1 MKKENIIYIGIAVV
15 VGLLVGYLIFG
26 GSSETTMEEQVHDH
40 SAEMASGEMWTCS
53 MHPQIMQPEP
63 GSCPIC
69 GMDLIPADAAG
80 EGLSHSQI
88 SMTANAMTL
97 AGVETVTVGEGS
109 ASGGTIKLSGKVA
122 VNQES
127 DAVQSAYFNG
137 RIERLNINYEGEEV
151 KRGQQLA
158 TIYSPEL
165 VSAQQELITAVKL
178 KSTQPALYTAVRN
191 KLKLWK
197 LSESQI
203 NQIETSGKVVENFP
217 VYANVYGVVSSIMVE
232 EGDYVK
238 TGSPLVKVANLNSV
252 WAIFDAYEN
261 QLALFK
267 KGQTLEVSTKSYP
280 NETFQATISF
290 VDPLLN
296 NSSRTLEVRAELDNK
311 KGLLKP
317 GMFVVGEIK
326 TSESMTA
333 DVVTVPESAVLW
345 TGERSVVYV
354 QPNPGEAVFEMREVA
369 LGNLSNGSYP
379 VVSGLEV
386 GEEVVAKGTFTV
398 DAAAQLQGKK
408 SMMNKSGGATM
419 TGHEGHGMRM
429 DNEGHSNMGSTM
441 KMGFSKEVQIKFG
454 DLLQVYLELKDA
466 LVASNHEQAQ
476 KLAQKGAGI
485 AATHTGLQMDDMG
498 RSHISKLGIQ
508 LKDMASKRDLEG
520 QREDFVLLSQNM
532 IQIVQQMQGLDQK
545 LFVQHCPMADNNKGA
560 NWISAEKEIKNPYYG
575 EAMLTCGS
583 VVHTW

>member
-1 MKKENIIYIGIAVV
+1 MKKKNIIYIGVAVAI
-15 VGLLVGYLIFG
+15 GLLIGYFIFG
-26 GSSETTMEEQVHDH
+26 GNSETTITDEHDH
-40 SAEMASGEMWTCS
+40 GTEAASGQMWTCS
-53 MHPQIMQPEP
+53 MHPQIMQLEP

-80 EGLSHSQI
+80 EGLSYSQI

-97 AGVETVTVGEGS
+97 AGVETVTVGKGG
-109 ASGGTIKLSGKVA
+109 ASSGHVKLSGKVA

-165 VSAQQELITAVKL
+165 VSAQQELLTAGKL
-178 KSTQPALYTAVRN
+178 KESQPQLYNAVRN

-217 VYANVYGVVSSIMVE
+217 VYANVSGVVSSIMVE

-238 TGSPLVKVANLNSV
+238 TGSPLVKVVNLNSV

-280 NETFQATISF
+280 NEIFQATISF
-290 VDPLLN
+290 IDPLLN

-326 TSESMTA
+326 AAETMTM

-354 QPNPGEAVFEMREVA
+354 HPNPGESVFEMREVA

-379 VVSGLEV
+379 VVSGIEA

-408 SMMNKSGGATM
+408 SMMNKSGGSTM
-419 TGHEGHGMRM
+419 TGHDGHGMKM
-429 DNEGHSNMGSTM
+429 DFSNAFETGFNEVMGSYLKLKNALVDSDM
-441 KMGFSKEVQIKFG
+441 DGAKKWASEALQKVQNLKSMEMDKMGMTHVEKIEE
-454 DLLQVYLELKDA
+454 YL
-466 LVASNHEQAQ
+466 SN
-476 KLAQKGAGI
+476 
-485 AATHTGLQMDDMG
+485 
-498 RSHISKLGIQ
+498 ISEKSSIE
-508 LKDMASKRDLEG
+508 S
-520 QREDFVLLSQNM
+520 QRKDFVLLSENM
-532 IQIVQQMQGLDQK
+532 ILIGNQLKGLDQK
-545 LFVQHCPMADNNKGA
+545 LYVQHCPMADNNKGA
-560 NWISAEKEIKNPYYG
+560 NWISAEKEIRNPYYG
-575 EAMLTCGS
+575 EAMLSCGS
-583 VVHTW
+583 IIDSISN

>member
-15 VGLLVGYLIFG
+15 VGLLAGYLIFG
-26 GSSETTMEEQVHDH
+26 GGTETTMEEQVHDH

-109 ASGGTIKLSGKVA
+109 TSGGNVKLSGKMA

-197 LSESQI
+197 LSDVQI
-203 NQIETSGKVVENFP
+203 NQIESSGKVVENFP
-217 VYANVYGVVSSIMVE
+217 VYANVSGVVSSIMVE

-280 NETFQATISF
+280 NEIFQATISF

-326 TSESMTA
+326 TSESMTT
-333 DVVTVPESAVLW
+333 DMVTVPESAVLW

-354 QPNPGEAVFEMREVA
+354 QPNPNEAVFEMREVT
-369 LGNLSNGSYP
+369 LGSLSNGSYP
-379 VVSGLEV
+379 VVSGLEA

-419 TGHEGHGMRM
+419 TGHEGHGMKM
-429 DNEGHSNMGSTM
+429 D
-441 KMGFSKEVQIKFG
+441 FSKDFENGFG
-454 DLLQVYLELKDA
+454 SVLDAYLKLKNA
-466 LVASNHEQAQ
+466 LVDSDMDGAKKWASEASQ
-476 KLAQKGAGI
+476 KVQNLKSMEI
-485 AATHTGLQMDDMG
+485 DDMG
-498 RSHISKLGIQ
+498 MTHVEKIEEYLSNISEEDSIE
-508 LKDMASKRDLEG
+508 S
-520 QREDFVLLSQNM
+520 QRKDFVLLSENM
-532 IQIVQQMQGLDQK
+532 ILIRNQLKGLGQK
-545 LFVQHCPMADNNKGA
+545 LYVQHCPMADNNKGA
-560 NWISAEKEIKNPYYG
+560 NWISAEKEIRNPYYG
-575 EAMLTCGS
+575 EAMLSCGS

>member
-1 MKKENIIYIGIAVV
+1 MKKENIIYIGVAVV
-15 VGLLVGYLIFG
+15 VGLLAGYLIFG
-26 GSSETTMEEQVHDH
+26 GSSETTNEEQVHDH

-69 GMDLIPADAAG
+69 GMDLIPADSAG

-109 ASGGTIKLSGKVA
+109 TSSGHIKLSGKVA

-165 VSAQQELITAVKL
+165 VSAQQELITALKL
-178 KSTQPALYTAVRN
+178 KPSQPALYTAVRN

-197 LSESQI
+197 LSDAQI
-203 NQIETSGKVVENFP
+203 NQIENSGKVVENFP
-217 VYANVYGVVSSIMVE
+217 VYANVSGVVSSIMVE

-280 NETFQATISF
+280 NEIFQATISF

-317 GMFVVGEIK
+317 GMFVIGQIK
-326 TSESMTA
+326 TSESMMA
-333 DVVTVPESAVLW
+333 DVITVPESAVLW

-354 QPNPGEAVFEMREVA
+354 QPNPGESVFEMREVA

-419 TGHEGHGMRM
+419 TGHEGHGMKM
-429 DNEGHSNMGSTM
+429 DFSQDFESSFGNVLDAYLKLKNALVDSDMDGAKKWASETSQKVQHLKSMEM
-441 KMGFSKEVQIKFG
+441 DKMGMTHVEKIEEYLSNIAKESSI
-454 DLLQVYLELKDA
+454 E
-466 LVASNHEQAQ
+466 S
-476 KLAQKGAGI
+476 
-485 AATHTGLQMDDMG
+485 
-498 RSHISKLGIQ
+498 
-508 LKDMASKRDLEG
+508 
-520 QREDFVLLSQNM
+520 QRKDFVLLSENM
-532 IQIVQQMQGLDQK
+532 ILIGNQLKGLNQK
-545 LFVQHCPMADNNKGA
+545 LYVQHCPMADNNKGA
-560 NWISAEKEIKNPYYG
+560 NWISAEKEIRNPYYG